1 MKRLLLVVP
10 VVAIAATVLLTTTGG
25 AQAPGER
32 TLKFVEKGGASKFID
47 NPPKARTRTGAPSP
61 GDEFI
66 YASPLYDESGARA
79 GLVAIHCTVEVGT
92 ARNFADCQGT
102 AKLKDGTFAV
112 SGLSGDART
121 TVVAITGGTGAY
133 EGARGS
139 VTSVARSGADNA
151 PSDDTVHL
159 LG

>member
-10 VVAIAATVLLTTTGG
+10 VLAIAAAIAFATSGG
-25 AQAPGER
+25 AQTGGER
-32 TLKFVEKGGASKFID
+32 TLKFVEKGGSSKFVD
-47 NPPKARTRTGAPSP
+47 NPPKARTRNGPPSP

-66 YASPLYDESGARA
+66 FSSPLYDESGARA
-79 GLVAIHCTVEVGT
+79 GLVAIHCTVEVGA
-92 ARNFADCQGT
+92 ARNLADCQGT
-102 AKLKDGTFAV
+102 AKLKDGTLAV
-112 SGLSGDART
+112 SGLSGDSRK
-121 TVVAITGGTGAY
+121 TVVAVTGGTGAY

-139 VTSVARSGADNA
+139 VTSVARSDADNA